1 MLQLNTNIKLIRE
14 LSGKKQLDFAR
25 LIKTNLSN
33 LKTYE
38 NTDVRPK
45 ANVIAAIADIAGIS
59 TIDLE
64 NKALT
69 HKDIQFGSIK
79 ANNGHEQP
87 PKELP
92 WQIID
97 RLSKGIENITE
108 ANLILAKKIS
118 SGGSVLTPLSGQVER
133 TGIGRE
139 ELPLSGKIKPGKK
152 RRGT

>member
-14 LSGKKQLDFAR
+14 LSGKKQLEFAR

-79 ANNGHEQP
+79 ANNGHEHP

-118 SGGSVLTPLSGQVER
+118 SGRNGSDPSTDLGER
-133 TGIGRE
+133 TGSGPE
-139 ELPLSGKIKPGKK
+139 DLGLSGRTKDGKK
-152 RRGT
+152 KKGI